1 MKLQARAAALILP
14 AFVAGVA
21 CLTATTTLAQE
32 RPIGYVKTV
41 TPDAS
46 IITGGKPAAAVVG
59 SAVRIGDTLH
69 TGRGGSM
76 GVTFRDDTI
85 MSIGADTD
93 IVVDEYL
100 YAPGQ
105 DALKLVASLARGTL
119 NYVSG
124 VIARLRPEA
133 VLIKTPTGTI
143 GVRGTHFAASV
154 VTP

>member
-1 MKLQARAAALILP
+1 MRLRECVGRLILP
-14 AFVAGVA
+14 ACFISGAAIG
-21 CLTATTTLAQE
+21 QE
-32 RPIGYVKTV
+32 KPIGYVKVV
-41 TPDAS
+41 TPEAS
-46 IITGGKPAAAVVG
+46 IIIGGKATPAVVG
-59 SAVRIGDTLH
+59 SPVHIGYKLH
-69 TGRGGSM
+69 TGKGGSM
-76 GVTFRDDTI
+76 GVTFRDDTT

-93 IVVDEYL
+93 IAVDEYL

-105 DALKLVASLARGTL
+105 DALKLVASLTRGTL

-124 VIARLRPEA
+124 MIAKLRPEA